1 MSELRSR
8 AVHSA
13 AQDLK
18 RRISEGV
25 YGSGQQIPAERFLAE
40 EYGLARNTLRQALK
54 MLEDEGVL
62 VRHVGKG
69 TFVNPEA
76 GRQGDGPTHRMR
88 QASPED
94 VMEVR
99 LMIEPRAASLAAIRA
114 SESDLEAIDTALRH
128 AVNATGVAQFE
139 HWDGELH
146 LAIFEAAKNSLLAE
160 YCRTF
165 NDVRNQP
172 GWYQLKKQ
180 AMASSGQAQYHQQ
193 HTAIVTA
200 LKDRDGKLAAQ
211 HMRDHI
217 ISVRGRLLKLDDEDE
232 EFHAK

>member
-1 MSELRSR
+1 MPELRSR
-8 AVHSA
+8 AVHST

-18 RRISEGV
+18 RRISDGV
-25 YGSGQQIPAERFLAE
+25 YANGQQIPAERVLAD

-54 MLEDEGVL
+54 ALEDEGVL

-69 TFVNPEA
+69 TFVSPEA
-76 GRQGDGPTHRMR
+76 GRQGEGPIARMR

-94 VMEVR
+94 VMEAR
-99 LMIEPRAASLAAIRA
+99 LMIEPRAASLAAVRA
-114 SESDLEAIDTALRH
+114 SESDLEAIDTVLRQS
-128 AVNATGVAQFE
+128 VNATGVAQFE
-139 HWDGELH
+139 HWDAELH
-146 LAIFEAAKNSLLAE
+146 IAIFDAAKNSLLAE
-160 YCRTF
+160 YCRTI

-180 AMASSGQAQYHQQ
+180 AMSSSARAQYHQQ

-211 HMRDHI
+211 YMRDHI
-217 ISVRGRLLKLDDEDE
+217 ISVRNSLLRLEDEDE
-232 EFHAK
+232 EI